1 MTPRFENWTIGVRED
16 EDGSGVANPLSNQ
29 SRRTM
34 TTPDTAAQALSDR
47 QIFKLFNEY
56 YDALSFAR
64 AVIAADRPLRATAT
78 QNAIA
83 DSIERVI
90 STDSGR
96 ELAAMIREG
105 VTELDSHV
113 SYAFRVS
120 EIERLR
126 AAAQAHCEAKAPSF
140 ASTLTEIDRKLIRK
154 VARFDATLP
163 VVGDEAD
170 ARDTAMLDWLED
182 HGTHIHNGLNVN
194 FPFALSWIDDKGFLK
209 TTSGKSLR
217 AVINISMIATKEP
230 T

>member
-1 MTPRFENWTIGVRED
+1 MTPRLENWTIGVRED

-90 STDSGR
+90 STDNGR

-126 AAAQAHCEAKAPSF
+126 ALSIGYCQKLEDCECAPEAKSGCISWIAPEQAVPPS
-140 ASTLTEIDRKLIRK
+140 
-154 VARFDATLP
+154 P